1 MSFFGKLFGK
11 ANDKDAVSTGEAIQ
25 KLRET
30 EEMLMKKQDFLEKK
44 IDQEVATAKKNAK
57 TNKRAAMQAL
67 KRKKRYDKQ
76 LQQIDGTLST
86 IEMQREALE
95 GANTNTAVLTTM
107 NDAAKALKKANADL
121 DVDKVHDMM
130 DDIAEQQD
138 VAKEISEAISN
149 PVAFGQEFDEDELEA
164 ELDALGE
171 ELELEEQ
178 EELDKQLLDVGPIK
192 TLPDVPSAVPANPQ
206 PAAKKKETEEDPDMA
221 ELAAWASQSDIDTAP
236 VITDSPLLSP
246 IQMTATECVNE
257 YECVYRNQQCSEVC
271 LLYQYY
277 QLFTRDD
284 SCQQNDLFLYIE
296 NTTKYI

>member
-1 MSFFGKLFGK
+1 
-11 ANDKDAVSTGEAIQ
+11 
-25 KLRET
+25 
-30 EEMLMKKQDFLEKK
+30 MKKQEFLEKK
-44 IDQEVATAKKNAK
+44 IESEVATARKNAK
-57 TNKRAAMQAL
+57 TNKRAALQAL

-149 PVAFGQEFDEDELEA
+149 PVAFGAEFDEDELEA

-171 ELELEEQ
+171 ELDLEEQ
-178 EELDKQLLDVGPIK
+178 EELDKQLLDVGPAV
-192 TLPDVPSAVPANPQ
+192 LPDVPNAVPAKPQ
-206 PAAKKKETEEDPDMA
+206 PAAKAKKEEEDPDMA
-221 ELAAWASQSDIDTAP
+221 ELAAWAS
-236 VITDSPLLSP
+236 
-246 IQMTATECVNE
+246 
-257 YECVYRNQQCSEVC
+257 
-271 LLYQYY
+271 
-277 QLFTRDD
+277 
-284 SCQQNDLFLYIE
+284 
-296 NTTKYI
+296 